1 MDMEHG
7 PRAAGEEEKT
17 IEGAGK
23 ACVGETVNGKK
34 IQAVQLIPSPVTPV
48 TKIFVAP
55 VAEGVSLV
63 GLVLRLVNYLVPYF
77 VISSSLSD
85 SLVVDVLAVALLLTF
100 FQPCLFFAM

>member
-48 TKIFVAP
+48 NFC
-55 VAEGVSLV
+55 
-63 GLVLRLVNYLVPYF
+63 
-77 VISSSLSD
+77 SS
-85 SLVVDVLAVALLLTF
+85 
-100 FQPCLFFAM
+100 